1 MTHVGLK
8 KIENHCLNRVKIFIT
23 HFRINKDDDKSR
35 VIKFQIMETNCQD
48 ARMPYIVN
56 QLIMTYE
63 QFVAFYHG
71 PGLITDLL
79 LHVTSQDKHYSIS
92 SND

>member
-8 KIENHCLNRVKIFIT
+8 QIENHCLNRVKIFIT
-23 HFRINKDDDKSR
+23 HFRINKNDDKSR
-35 VIKFQIMETNCQD
+35 VIKFQIMETTCQD
-48 ARMPYIVN
+48 ARMPYIVH

-79 LHVTSQDKHYSIS
+79 LHVTSQDKH
-92 SND
+92 